1 MLSILLLLAA
11 APQAQS
17 PVIVAAPMH
26 QPAPP
31 TNMPVLGGVL
41 PGCSD
46 RPTPVD
52 DPITPGAGLMWR
64 ETGEPVALYRLLERR
79 IDGCP
84 APVIVNYRVPG
95 SNAVGRELG
104 RAAAPG
110 PLAPP
115 RP

>member
-1 MLSILLLLAA
+1 MLSILFLLAA

-17 PVIVAAPMH
+17 PFVVAPMR

-31 TNMPVLGGVL
+31 TNMPVSGGVL

-46 RPTPVD
+46 RPTLVD

-104 RAAAPG
+104 RAAPG